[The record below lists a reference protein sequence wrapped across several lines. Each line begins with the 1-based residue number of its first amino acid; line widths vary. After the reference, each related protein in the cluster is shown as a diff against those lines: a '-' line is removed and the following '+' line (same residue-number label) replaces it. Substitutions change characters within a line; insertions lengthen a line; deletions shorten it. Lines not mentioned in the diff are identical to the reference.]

1 MKPVTKHII
10 VELTGQRPG
19 LVEVALADRDSRAV
33 SCRLL
38 ENGAPWLIPEGAA
51 IRVAYR
57 LPDGTEGLYDT
68 IDGSPAWEIAG
79 NIVTV
84 RLIDQIMAKSGVG
97 EIIVVILG
105 ADGGQLATWPVRVCV
120 SGNPAAS
127 LTVPEN
133 LPPYGAGF
141 AGKIFF
147 GGADGTITPLALGDG
162 VKAERLPDGSWRL
175 TAEGGGGV
183 ALDPTLTQSGKAADA
198 KATGD
203 EIKRVEKLIPSIDG
217 LAKTEDIPKVPSWAM
232 QTSKPTYTASEVG
245 ADPSGTA
252 AAAVAAHNRNDAAH
266 PALQEELKRIEGEIP
281 DVSAFITR
289 AVSDLVNYYTK
300 SETYTRTEIKNLIS
314 AIPKFS
320 IQVVSGLPTADISAT
335 TIYLV
340 PAANETDLYAEYI
353 YVNGAW
359 EILGA
364 QRVDLTGYALESW
377 VTAGFQPKGDYLTE
391 HQSLAHLLP
400 RAELDSAINTAL
412 DQARDSGEFDGEP
425 GHTPVP
431 GVDYWTAA
439 DQEAIVQQVITALGT
454 PVFGRVDEDCKITL
468 SGELAAGK
476 TYTFVYEDAD
486 GNENVIGTLEHGGV
500 SYTNLADPTSAD
512 WLVGYRM
519 SSGGEIKEESV
530 THVSNYIPVKAGDVV
545 RVRGQNLFFH
555 GASTGYATQT
565 FYNENKE
572 RIAKLTFNGTS
583 ADIYG
588 SHVGSDGEPTG
599 DFVYAVASGA
609 EFVSGDASQ
618 IAYVRFSGRLWAGYT
633 KEDVIITVNQEIPV

>member
-19 LVEVALADRDSRAV
+19 LVEVAIADRDSRAV

-38 ENGAPWLIPEGAA
+38 ENGVPWLIPEGAA

-68 IDGSPAWEIAG
+68 IDGSPAGEIAG

-84 RLIDQIMAKSGVG
+84 RLIDQLMDRPGMG
-97 EIIVVILG
+97 EISVLILG
-105 ADGGQLATWPVRVCV
+105 PDGGQLATWPVRVRA

-162 VKAERLPDGSWRL
+162 VTAERLPDGSWRL

-203 EIKRVEKLIPSIDG
+203 EINRVEGVIPSIDG
-217 LAKTEDIPKVPSWAM
+217 LAKAEDIPKVPFWAM

-252 AAAVAAHNRNDAAH
+252 AAAVAAHNGSDAAH
-266 PALQEELKRIEGEIP
+266 PALQEEMKRIEGEIP
-281 DVSAFITR
+281 DVSGFVTR

-300 SETYTRTEIKNLIS
+300 SDTYTRTEIKNLIS

-340 PAANETDLYAEYI
+340 PSATGNDLYSEYI

-377 VTAGFQPKGDYLTE
+377 VTERFQPKGNYLTE

-400 RAELDSAINTAL
+400 RTELDSAINTAL
-412 DQARDSGEFDGEP
+412 AQAKASGEFDGEP
-425 GHTPVP
+425 GADGRGIKSIVRTSGNGAAGTVDTYTITYTDGTTSTYQVRNGANGKDGDP
-431 GVDYWTAA
+431 GPAYTLTDADKQTITAA
-439 DQEAIVQQVITALGT
+439 VVAALPKYAGEVEAV
-454 PVFGRVDEDCKITL
+454 
-468 SGELAAGK
+468 
-476 TYTFVYEDAD
+476 
-486 GNENVIGTLEHGGV
+486 
-500 SYTNLADPTSAD
+500 
-512 WLVGYRM
+512 
-519 SSGGEIKEESV
+519 
-530 THVSNYIPVKAGDVV
+530 
-545 RVRGQNLFFH
+545 
-555 GASTGYATQT
+555 
-565 FYNENKE
+565 
-572 RIAKLTFNGTS
+572 
-583 ADIYG
+583 
-588 SHVGSDGEPTG
+588 
-599 DFVYAVASGA
+599 
-609 EFVSGDASQ
+609 
-618 IAYVRFSGRLWAGYT
+618 
-633 KEDVIITVNQEIPV
+633 